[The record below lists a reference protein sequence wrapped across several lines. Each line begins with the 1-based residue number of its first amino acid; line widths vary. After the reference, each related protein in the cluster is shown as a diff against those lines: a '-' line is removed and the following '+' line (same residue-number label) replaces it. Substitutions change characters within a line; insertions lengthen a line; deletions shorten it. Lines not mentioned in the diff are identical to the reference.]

1 VDHQGSLWEQL
12 LLARN
17 MLVVFWV
24 PLSFARA
31 QQIINT
37 NFHNL
42 FRYACGESRR
52 NALYLVWPCF
62 NELFL
67 YKSLFDGLR
76 QFAAK
81 HRIGVRGN
89 IFSYPMPW
97 TDIMESLL
105 VASSAAKRKECIVP
119 HPPEVVA
126 HMVRLHLKLAGGLE
140 VTRHMKEVCVRTH
153 VVLQLGYD
161 LIESGHPA
169 LVHKTNAGPVPRAEV
184 ARIKEAYRQEVE
196 KYYPT
201 STDAAEAERG
211 RAPETI
217 LRVSEESQRAKQR
230 NSPLHNKNATPE
242 AGVMT
247 AGTVF
252 DAVQPQ
258 LVVAERTSDAGCNA
272 AEVGHA
278 ALSRFSELH
287 AQSGNVFM
295 DQWKSRY
302 LAEIYPF
309 EFKHASGG
317 PEFDTRDRSR
327 HDDCPMVDM
336 HEYTS
341 GLPRRCERQ
350 VRSSWNIVPA
360 IHNLYFRRSL
370 LEGSSITYKHSMQ
383 PGEMTAEHG
392 KELCDAAAEL
402 YQMLYGGYYR
412 TAGGRRRA
420 VGGDIAKLRHAEHLS
435 EKAKLLLRSIRY
447 VSSHLGG
454 VQEVRT
460 KIGNAL
466 FGARVVYGEPLFVTV
481 SPSSRHSGL
490 SPFLFKFDAVV

>member
-1 VDHQGSLWEQL
+1 
-12 LLARN
+12 
-17 MLVVFWV
+17 MLVD
-24 PLSFARA
+24 
-31 QQIINT
+31 
-37 NFHNL
+37 
-42 FRYACGESRR
+42 
-52 NALYLVWPCF
+52 
-62 NELFL
+62 
-67 YKSLFDGLR
+67 FDGLR
-76 QFAAK
+76 QLAAK

-97 TDIMESLL
+97 TDIMQSLL
-105 VASSAAKRKECIVP
+105 LASSSTERVVP

-126 HMVRLHLKLAGGLE
+126 HMVRLHLKVSSLD
-140 VTRHMKEVCVRTH
+140 VTRHMKEICVRTH

-169 LVHKTNAGPVPRAEV
+169 LVNKTNAGSIPRAEV
-184 ARIKEAYRQEVE
+184 ARIREAYRQQVE
-196 KYYPT
+196 KYYPA
-201 STDAAEAERG
+201 STDVVEAERG
-211 RAPETI
+211 KVPEAI
-217 LRVSEESQRAKQR
+217 VRVCEESQRAKHR
-230 NSPLHNKNATPE
+230 NSPLHNKNATPQ
-242 AGVMT
+242 AGIST
-247 AGTVF
+247 TDTIF
-252 DAVQPQ
+252 DAVQPH
-258 LVVAERTSDAGCNA
+258 LVVAERTSDAGCNK

-287 AQSGNVFM
+287 AQSGNVFL
-295 DQWKSRY
+295 DQWKGRY
-302 LAEIYPF
+302 LADIYPF

-327 HDDCPMVDM
+327 HRDCPVVDM

-350 VRSSWNIVPA
+350 IRSSWNIVPA
-360 IHNLYFRRSL
+360 VHNLHFRRSL
-370 LEGSSITYKHSMQ
+370 LEGASIAYKHSI
-383 PGEMTAEHG
+383 PHGEMTEEHG
-392 KELCDAAAEL
+392 KDLCDSAAEL
-402 YQMLYGGYYR
+402 YRTLYGGYYR

-435 EKAKLLLRSIRY
+435 GKAKVLLRSIQY

-481 SPSSRHSGL
+481 SPSSRHSG
-490 SPFLFKFDAVV
+490 SASFLFKFRPTTSCALTHCRNKRCIFCRWSGRPCRGIDNAQNVHSRFSPTRCFIMHAFLSPASLARAEGCSFVALARFCQQ